1 MTMELKEISDVSHA
15 LNAVEISIGF
25 LTSTI
30 TPADKEQ
37 PYEKYLKDVLKMD
50 VEKHLPSR
58 KVSSLICKIALPAQL
73 KFC

>member
-1 MTMELKEISDVSHA
+1 MLFGDQRKMVMELKEISDVTHA

-37 PYEKYLKDVLKMD
+37 PYEKYLRDSLKMD
-50 VEKHLPSR
+50 VEKYLPSR
-58 KVSSLICKIALPAQL
+58 TVCLP
-73 KFC
+73 